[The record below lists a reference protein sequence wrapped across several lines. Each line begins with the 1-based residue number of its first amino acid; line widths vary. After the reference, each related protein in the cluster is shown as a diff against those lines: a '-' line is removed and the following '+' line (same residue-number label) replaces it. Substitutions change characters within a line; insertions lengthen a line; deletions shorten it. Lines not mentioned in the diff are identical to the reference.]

1 MSRRTKVLAQ
11 IRHTRA
17 VRRRVSRQ
25 ALRSRRTPEGLEL
38 WPLVAAEV
46 VCVLTWVLTGVS
58 FALMAALVAGLGLV
72 RVAVAE
78 DAPPQRQRR
87 VR

>member
-1 MSRRTKVLAQ
+1 VSRR
-11 IRHTRA
+11 
-17 VRRRVSRQ
+17 
-25 ALRSRRTPEGLEL
+25 ALRSRRTPEGLDL
-38 WPLVAAEV
+38 RPLLAAEV
-46 VCVLTWVLTGVS
+46 ICVLTWVLTGVS

-72 RVAVAE
+72 LVAVGE